1 MVSVDKLNPADTR
14 PPVAQVAQRVREQL
28 RAETYGVGDKLPT
41 HEAMSDEFGVSV
53 NTIKRA
59 LGFLQEEGLI
69 VSRRG
74 QGAFVRV
81 SGNDVPEDDPSESNG
96 RTIDDLYG
104 QLAAILERLDVIER
118 ELKRRH

>member
-1 MVSVDKLNPADTR
+1 MDKLNPADTR